1 MSSARL
7 LDQSQS
13 SKPSNPDLSLPPFW
27 RWDLRLLLPFFSSK
41 SQMIFIFPP
50 AMSRICKGWKGV
62 TSARILLIPSA
73 REKLSTSRFSSNLEA
88 EAYAT
93 AEQHQLNHYQP
104 LLSVLAILFESLIF
118 KMPSPIVTATIQ
130 AAGLST
136 ASNILAQIIE
146 ARQQNVSSSHI
157 KESTQTDL

>member
-1 MSSARL
+1 M
-7 LDQSQS
+7 DQSQS
-13 SKPSNPDLSLPPFW
+13 SKTQQPDSSLPPFW
-27 RWDLRLLLPFFSSK
+27 TWDLRLLLLLSLSK
-41 SQMIFIFPP
+41 FQMIFIFPSL
-50 AMSRICKGWKGV
+50 MSRICKGWKGV

-73 REKLSTSRFSSNLEA
+73 RERLSTSRFSSNLEA
-88 EAYAT
+88 EADAT

-146 ARQQNVSSSHI
+146 ARQQNVGSSHI
-157 KESTQTDL
+157 GESTQTDH